1 MLVRH
6 YLQTIVL
13 SCVHTTLFA
22 GCFIVYLWDVHYLQS
37 RLIVCLCDTICRP
50 FYRTEQLII
59 TATNSSKWLRAD
71 PQARHPPVLYGPV
84 FRKSILHEVLA
95 LQQRIEA
102 LTARVDGRNVTL
114 ADVCFAPL
122 LGKNEA
128 KDVSK
133 CSLQVSSFTAAVCT
147 EVLVH
152 VQSCTSDGV
161 FNSLSVES
169 WHTDF

>member
-1 MLVRH
+1 M
-6 YLQTIVL
+6 
-13 SCVHTTLFA
+13 
-22 GCFIVYLWDVHYLQS
+22 
-37 RLIVCLCDTICRP
+37 CLYDTICRP

-133 CSLQVSSFTAAVCT
+133 CSLQVSSFTAVCT
-147 EVLVH
+147 VYRGT
-152 VQSCTSDGV
+152 CTSDGV
-161 FNSLSVES
+161 FNSLSGES
-169 WHTDF
+169 RYTDF